1 MPDRDNPFA
10 EADGG
15 PSETFGG
22 RQEALAAV
30 ESSWRRSTA
39 SGPVE
44 AHFVFGT
51 AGMGKSALLR
61 ELGRRAAEHQWSP
74 ALVAVEAG
82 GPAGAG
88 RRAVLEAL
96 DVAVDALY
104 RRRPGAPGMVRM
116 RDAVAAAQ
124 GPDAPPLDE
133 VLVELG
139 DAALDVG
146 WGVVALVDD
155 LHHADDLPVVAA
167 ASARVASRG
176 LPAMVVGACAPPGWL
191 DGHRPLPMRPLD
203 TDEIADLLR
212 AAARPHGRRF
222 NADAVTAIEALSG
235 GCPRLVRVYARHAW
249 AQESGP
255 EIGAVAVQSG
265 QRDAEVALVEEFY
278 GPRLSH
284 LSGPER
290 RFLQA
295 LSALGGA
302 DVAVET
308 VSRKLGDLNR
318 FDPEASPSMRVRD
331 ALITLGLVYTPDG
344 RRLYAGLPE
353 LERFGPR
360 TLE

>member
-1 MPDRDNPFA
+1 
-10 EADGG
+10 
-15 PSETFGG
+15 
-22 RQEALAAV
+22 
-30 ESSWRRSTA
+30 
-39 SGPVE
+39 
-44 AHFVFGT
+44 
-51 AGMGKSALLR
+51 MGKTALLR

-74 ALVAVEAG
+74 AIVAVPQAG
-82 GPAGAG
+82 SG
-88 RRAVLEAL
+88 RAAVLEAL
-96 DVAVDALY
+96 STAVDALY

-116 RDAVAAAQ
+116 RDTVA
-124 GPDAPPLDE
+124 DALATADRPLDE
-133 VLVELG
+133 VLVTLG

-146 WGVVALVDD
+146 WGLVALVDD
-155 LHHADDLPVVAA
+155 LHHAPDLATVAA
-167 ASARVASRG
+167 ASARVAARG
-176 LPAMVVGACAPPGWL
+176 LPAMVVATCAPPGWL

-203 TDEIADLLR
+203 HDEIADLLR
-212 AAARPHGRRF
+212 AAARHTGRRF
-222 NADAVTAIEALSG
+222 NADAVRAIEGLSG
-235 GCPRLVRVYARHAW
+235 GCPLLVRAYARFAW
-249 AQESGP
+249 AEGGGD

-265 QRDAEVALVEEFY
+265 QHKAEAALVDEFY
-278 GPRLSH
+278 GPRMSG

-302 DVAVET
+302 DVPVES

>member
-1 MPDRDNPFA
+1 MSDLENPFG

-15 PSETFGG
+15 PSETFAG

-51 AGMGKSALLR
+51 AGMGKSAFLR

-74 ALVAVEAG
+74 ALVAVEPG
-82 GPAGAG
+82 GSGS
-88 RRAVLEAL
+88 RAVRTAL
-96 DVAVDALY
+96 TTAVDALY

-116 RDAVAAAQ
+116 RDAVVAAE
-124 GPDAPPLDE
+124 GPDGPSLDE
-133 VLVELG
+133 VLVEVG

-146 WGVVALVDD
+146 WGLVARVDD
-155 LHHADDLPVVAA
+155 LHHADDLATVAA

-203 TDEIADLLR
+203 IAEITDLLR
-212 AAARPHGRRF
+212 AVARPHGRRF
-222 NADAVTAIEALSG
+222 NADAATAIEALSG

-249 AQESGP
+249 AQESGD

-265 QRDAEVALVEEFY
+265 QADAEAALVDEFY
-278 GPRLSH
+278 GPRLSG

-302 DVAVET
+302 DVPVDA
-308 VSRKLGDLNR
+308 VSRKLGDVNR
-318 FDPEASPSMRVRD
+318 FQPEDSPSLRVRD

-360 TLE
+360 TLS

>member
-1 MPDRDNPFA
+1 MADPANPFVEGDDDLP
-10 EADGG
+10 EA
-15 PSETFGG
+15 FAG
-22 RQEALAAV
+22 RHEALGAV
-30 ESSWRRSTA
+30 ESAWRRSTA

-51 AGMGKSALLR
+51 AGMGKSAVLR
-61 ELGRRAAEHQWSP
+61 ELARRAAGQQWSP
-74 ALVAVEAG
+74 ALGRVEQG
-82 GPAGAG
+82 GSG
-88 RRAVLEAL
+88 RAAVLDAMAA
-96 DVAVDALY
+96 AVDALY

-116 RDAVAAAQ
+116 RDTVTGAL
-124 GPDAPPLDE
+124 GSPDAALDE
-133 VLVELG
+133 VLVQLG

-146 WGVVALVDD
+146 WGIVALVDD
-155 LHHADDLPVVAA
+155 LHRADDLPAVAA
-167 ASARVASRG
+167 ASARVAARG
-176 LPAMVVGACAPPGWL
+176 LPAMVVGTCAPPGWL

-203 TDEIADLLR
+203 TAEIGDMLR
-212 AAARPHGRRF
+212 LASRPHGRHF

-249 AQESGP
+249 TQESGP

-265 QRDAEVALVEEFY
+265 QGAAELDLVDEFY
-278 GPRLSH
+278 GPRLSG

-302 DVAVET
+302 DVPVES

-318 FDPEASPSMRVRD
+318 FNPEDSPSMRVRD

-360 TLE
+360 TLA

>member
-1 MPDRDNPFA
+1 MSDRENPFG
-10 EADGG
+10 EGDEG
-15 PSETFGG
+15 PSETFAG
-22 RQEALAAV
+22 RHEALAAV
-30 ESSWRRSTA
+30 EASWRRSVA

-44 AHFVFGT
+44 AHFIFGT
-51 AGMGKSALLR
+51 AGMGKSAVLR

-74 ALVAVEAG
+74 ALVAVEPRG
-82 GPAGAG
+82 SG
-88 RRAVLEAL
+88 RRAVLEAMAA
-96 DVAVDALY
+96 AVDALY
-104 RRRPGAPGMVRM
+104 RRRPGAPGMIRM
-116 RDAVAAAQ
+116 RDTVAGALESPAA
-124 GPDAPPLDE
+124 PLDE
-133 VLVELG
+133 VLVALG
-139 DAALDVG
+139 DSALDVG
-146 WGVVALVDD
+146 WGLVALVDD
-155 LHHADDLPVVAA
+155 LHHAGDLAIVAA

-176 LPAMVVGACAPPGWL
+176 LPTMVVGACAPPGWL

-203 TDEIADLLR
+203 TDEITDLLR

-249 AQESGP
+249 AHDSDG

-265 QRDAEVALVEEFY
+265 QASAELALVEEFY
-278 GPRLSH
+278 GPRLSG

-295 LSALGGA
+295 LSSLGGA
-302 DVAVET
+302 DVPVDA

-318 FDPEASPSMRVRD
+318 FNPEDSPSMRVRD

-353 LERFGPR
+353 LDRFGPR
-360 TLE
+360 TLA